1 MEKYS
6 DKLQKTLNDKK
17 NILEDLIWNLE
28 MSQQLC
34 EESKKNSYMEML
46 EANES
51 VSYWLSRIIEKEKE
65 IQELEEKLTSI
76 NNWWL

>member
-76 NNWWL
+76 NN

>member
-28 MSQQLC
+28 MSQQFY

-65 IQELEEKLTSI
+65 VQELEEKLTSI
-76 NNWWL
+76 NN